1 MAERP
6 KTAQEDPGGS
16 EQTQYY
22 QSGQTLG
29 LTLVFQ
35 KSSIYNWQFTVLKKN
50 VFGSKNTH
58 VVYIISISCMY
69 ITIVFLIILNDFYS
83 LYLLKFLV
91 SLSSSK
97 YDIDPNSHSFRRGC
111 HRKVRP
117 FVSFHTKCHFGIRWF
132 DMIHVV
138 HIDFFYG
145 LEKKDKNY
153 YWQLIIISLN
163 TTYNKIRVML

>member
-1 MAERP
+1 MAERS
-6 KTAQEDPGGS
+6 KTDPGGS
-16 EQTQYY
+16 EQTQYH
-22 QSGQTLG
+22 QSGQ
-29 LTLVFQ
+29 TLVFQ
-35 KSSIYNWQFTVLKKN
+35 KSLIYNWQFAVLKKN

-58 VVYIISISCMY
+58 DSIHNFYKLYVYNNF
-69 ITIVFLIILNDFYS
+69 FLIILDDFPS

-97 YDIDPNSHSFRRGC
+97 YDINPNSHSFRRGC
-111 HRKVRP
+111 HQKVRP
-117 FVSFHTKCHFGIRWF
+117 FISFHTKCHFGIRWF

-153 YWQLIIISLN
+153 YSQLIIISLN